1 MHQLSDYDIY
11 IFDCDGVI
19 LDSNQLKID
28 AMETALNYHF
38 TNKTEIDNC
47 IHYFTHNFGKSR
59 FHHVDVFLLKYLTVL
74 EEDLQHYRQSLLKL
88 YASMCNKLYLNAEIT
103 PGFLDFVKG
112 LQGKK
117 FIASGSE
124 QEELRTVFK
133 QRQLDILFDGIYGS
147 PTSKSESIKN
157 ILQSTSNSASKS
169 ESVSNSHAIM
179 FGDAVSDLQASITN
193 KIAFIAYLPY
203 SNTKET
209 LNSLS
214 IENGFSSCNS
224 WSEII

>member
-28 AMETALNYHF
+28 AMETALNTHF
-38 TNKTEIDNC
+38 TNKIEIANC
-47 IHYFTHNFGKSR
+47 IHYFSNNFGKSR
-59 FHHVDVFLLKYLTVL
+59 FHHVDVFLLKYLTI
-74 EEDLQHYRQSLLKL
+74 EDEDLQHYRQSILIS
-88 YASMCNKLYLNAEIT
+88 YASMCKKLYLNAEIT
-103 PGFLDFVKG
+103 PGFLDFIKW

-124 QEELRTVFK
+124 QEELRAVFK
-133 QRQLDILFDGIYGS
+133 QRELDILFDGIYGS
-147 PTSKSESIKN
+147 PTSKSENIKN
-157 ILQSTSNSASKS
+157 ILQSTSSCASKS
-169 ESVSNSHAIM
+169 ESQGKNHAIM

-193 KIAFIAYLPY
+193 NIEFIAYLPF
-203 SNTKET
+203 SNVKQK
-209 LNSLS
+209 LNLLS
-214 IENGFSSCNS
+214 IEHGFSSYNS

>member
-1 MHQLSDYDIY
+1 MHQISDYDIY

-28 AMETALNYHF
+28 AMETALSTHF
-38 TNKTEIDNC
+38 TRKSEIDNC
-47 IHYFTHNFGKSR
+47 IHYFTQNFGKSR
-59 FHHVDVFLLKYLTVL
+59 FHHIDVFLLKYLTVVD
-74 EEDLQHYRQSLLKL
+74 EDLQHYRQSLLSS
-88 YASMCNKLYLNAEIT
+88 YASMCKKLYSNADIT
-103 PGFLDFVKG
+103 PGFLDFING

-124 QEELRTVFK
+124 QEELRIVFK

-147 PTSKSESIKN
+147 PTSKSENIKN
-157 ILQSTSNSASKS
+157 ILQSSPSSTSDSQGKN
-169 ESVSNSHAIM
+169 HAIM

-193 KIAFIAYLPY
+193 NIEFIAYLPF
-203 SNTKET
+203 SNVKQK
-209 LNSLS
+209 LNLLS
-214 IENGFSSCNS
+214 IEHGFSSYNS